1 MGTYVNPNNSA
12 FQVALNSEIY
22 IDKTELLSYTN
33 KVLGSKEGLICNS
46 RPRRFG
52 KSITADMLV
61 AYYSKG
67 CDSKK
72 MFEDCI
78 ISKKDSFQQH
88 LNKYNVI
95 RIDVQWCYTTARLA
109 ETTVSYIEENGEII
123 QKFETKYGDFL
134 QNSKEE
140 FLINE
145 EEKKAHKE
153 KMLFKKNKSD
163 IISQQSSFVL
173 TWDLN
178 NPYQYIVAKLGE
190 PFYVRISTDHKQIGR
205 KYYVL
210 NFGETQKWV
219 DIETGLLIMSFGD
232 ILGTDFY
239 PNTNI
244 PKQEFRSASEYHY
257 EFGKVTDEDVQMPD
271 LSGYEVEEFDWKEIF
286 EN

>member
-1 MGTYVNPNNSA
+1 MGTYVNPNSSA

-78 ISKKDSFQQH
+78 ISKKDSFLQH

-109 ETTVSYIEENGEII
+109 EMTVSYIEENVLKELEEFFPNII
-123 QKFETKYGDFL
+123 PDNIKSLPDALATINKVTGQKFIIIIDEWDSLIRDEAENTKVQDEYINLLRGLFKG
-134 QNSKEE
+134 SAPTE
-140 FLINE
+140 FLYLAYLTGILPI
-145 EEKKAHKE
+145 KKIKT
-153 KMLFKKNKSD
+153 
-163 IISQQSSFVL
+163 QSA
-173 TWDLN
+173 LN
-178 NPYQYIVAKLGE
+178 NFDEFTMLDTDLLAQYVGFTE
-190 PFYVRISTDHKQIGR
+190 NEVRDYAESTTEISTR
-205 KYYVL
+205 
-210 NFGETQKWV
+210 
-219 DIETGLLIMSFGD
+219 
-232 ILGTDFY
+232 
-239 PNTNI
+239 
-244 PKQEFRSASEYHY
+244 
-257 EFGKVTDEDVQMPD
+257 
-271 LSGYEVEEFDWKEIF
+271 
-286 EN
+286 

>member
-33 KVLGSKEGLICNS
+33 KVLGSKEGLVCNS

-95 RIDVQWCYTTARLA
+95 YIDLSEAPRDCSTY
-109 ETTVSYIEENGEII
+109 
-123 QKFETKYGDFL
+123 
-134 QNSKEE
+134 
-140 FLINE
+140 
-145 EEKKAHKE
+145 H
-153 KMLFKKNKSD
+153 
-163 IISQQSSFVL
+163 
-173 TWDLN
+173 
-178 NPYQYIVAKLGE
+178 QYISRFRTE
-190 PFYVRISTDHKQIGR
+190 SIRIW
-205 KYYVL
+205 L
-210 NFGETQKWV
+210 
-219 DIETGLLIMSFGD
+219 
-232 ILGTDFY
+232 
-239 PNTNI
+239 
-244 PKQEFRSASEYHY
+244 
-257 EFGKVTDEDVQMPD
+257 
-271 LSGYEVEEFDWKEIF
+271 
-286 EN
+286 